1 MRESLSPAVIA
12 PHNGGYAALTL
23 GRLYVLIPRGDL
35 RTIEAASDV
44 DRSVPPENGVG
55 WLELDHQRLPV
66 YCAGS
71 DLHPIGMIP
80 DTRRI
85 CVVLRGDE
93 GSFGLLCD
101 EVALVA
107 AGKTQVQDLPVAM
120 TMPGAPVVGL
130 AKYADSIACVCTAER
145 LHGHLSRAPG
155 ATSAS
160 RRADTSLQPR
170 EERE

>member
-1 MRESLSPAVIA
+1 MRESDSQAAGVRPGHA
-12 PHNGGYAALTL
+12 YAALTH
-23 GRLYVLIPRGDL
+23 GRLYVLVPRGDL

-55 WLELDHQRLPV
+55 WIELDHQRLPV
-66 YCAGS
+66 YCTGS
-71 DLHPIGMIP
+71 DLHPIATIP
-80 DTRRI
+80 AARRI

-101 EVALVA
+101 EVALIA

-120 TMPGAPVVGL
+120 TMPGTPVVGL

-145 LHGHLSRAPG
+145 LHAHLNRAPG
-155 ATSAS
+155 ANGLAPHAETSIQA
-160 RRADTSLQPR
+160 R
-170 EERE
+170 EERK